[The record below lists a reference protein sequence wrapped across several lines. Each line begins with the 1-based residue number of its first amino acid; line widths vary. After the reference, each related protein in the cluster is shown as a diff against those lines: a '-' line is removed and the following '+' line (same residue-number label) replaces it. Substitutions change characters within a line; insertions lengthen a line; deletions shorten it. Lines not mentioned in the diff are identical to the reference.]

1 MDIRSTIL
9 DETREILRKQLRS
22 PDLDLPEAVKLR
34 SLAADSLDL
43 IEIVFVIEDHFGI
56 DLPPPERPPAT
67 PAVAAGAEPGATPA
81 PAPPP
86 INDLSAAVDWT
97 LADLVD
103 WIATKRAEAPALAAP
118 GTKAH

>member
-1 MDIRSTIL
+1 MDLRSTIL
-9 DETREILRKQLRS
+9 DETREILRKQLRN

-43 IEIVFVIEDHFGI
+43 VEIVFVIEDRFGV
-56 DLPPPERPPAT
+56 DLPPPERPPT
-67 PAVAAGAEPGATPA
+67 PPPVAAEAGPGVATTPP

-86 INDLSAAVDWT
+86 INDLTAAVDWT

-103 WIATKRAEAPALAAP
+103 WIASKRAAAPAAP
-118 GTKAH
+118 GNKGH